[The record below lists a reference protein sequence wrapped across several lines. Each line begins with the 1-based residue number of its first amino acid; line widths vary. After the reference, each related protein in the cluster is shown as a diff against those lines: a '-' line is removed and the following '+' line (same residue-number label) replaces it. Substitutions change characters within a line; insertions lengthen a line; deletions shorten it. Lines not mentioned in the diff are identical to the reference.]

1 MILEE
6 TSLPGVVL
14 LKPKVFGDARG
25 FFLETYN
32 KKRFLDTGINTAFVQ
47 DNHSRSFRNV
57 LRGLHYQLNHP
68 QGKLVY
74 VTHGS
79 AFDVAVDIRRE
90 SETYGQWYG
99 VELND
104 ENHFQLYIPP
114 GYAHGFCA
122 LSDVVDFN
130 YKCTDIY
137 HPEDEY
143 GIIWNDPT
151 INVAWPVSSPVL
163 SNKDKQFP
171 PLDMIASKNLPT

>member
-32 KKRFLDTGINTAFVQ
+32 KKRFLDAGINTAFVQ